1 MSFGTPPPLTATA
14 QILYAVEAE
23 SQGYK
28 LTKARVAVPSSFHAH
43 LYLETYRRIASSL
56 RP

>member
-1 MSFGTPPPLTATA
+1 MSFGTPPPLISTA

-28 LTKARVAVPSSFHAH
+28 LTQVRVAVPSSFRAR
-43 LYLETYRRIASSL
+43 LYLAMHRRIAGSL